1 VVRGPPNHS
10 AWQVMAKRIVIV
22 GKRGR
27 LGAALAREL
36 APSYDVIALGREDLD
51 LSAPVSPQ
59 IALPEFDT
67 MLNCAAATNVDWCEQ
82 NPELAHRLNG
92 EAAGEL
98 AEFCARRH
106 ARLIHVSTDY
116 VFDGK
121 SPVHLTEGAAPN
133 PINRYGQSKRQGE
146 LTVLAASPDHL
157 VVRVSWVFG
166 PDRPSFIDQ
175 IIAQARGEPV
185 VAAVADK
192 WSAPSYT
199 LDIVQW
205 LHPILLE
212 RPVGGIL
219 HLCNAGSCS
228 WKEWA
233 EVALAAA
240 RRLGIRV
247 RATEV
252 APLTLAGMKPF
263 KAPRPVHTVMATT
276 KFQTLAGLQPRPWQ
290 EAVAAYVGKH
300 YQTA

>member
-1 VVRGPPNHS
+1 
-10 AWQVMAKRIVIV
+10 MAKRIVIV

-27 LGAALAREL
+27 LGAALAREF
-36 APSYDVIALGREDLD
+36 ASRYDVIALGREDLD
-51 LSAPVSPQ
+51 LSAPVAPQ
-59 IALPEFDT
+59 IVLPGFDA

-82 NPELAHRLNG
+82 NPELAQRLNG

-121 SPVHLTEGAAPN
+121 TPGPLAEEVAPN
-133 PINRYGQSKRQGE
+133 PINRYGQSKWQGE
-146 LTVLAASPDHL
+146 LAVLAASPDHL

-175 IIAQARGEPV
+175 IIARAQSEPA

-199 LDIVQW
+199 LDIAQW
-205 LHPILLE
+205 LHPVLLE
-212 RPVGGIL
+212 RPVSGIL
-219 HLCNAGSCS
+219 HLCNHGSCS

-240 RRLGIRV
+240 RRLGNRL
-247 RATEV
+247 RTTEV

-263 KAPRPVHTVMATT
+263 KASRPVHTVMATT
-276 KFQTLAGLQPRPWQ
+276 KFQALAGLQPRPWQ
-290 EAVAAYVGKH
+290 EAVAAYVDRQ

>member
-1 VVRGPPNHS
+1 MS
-10 AWQVMAKRIVIV
+10 KRIIIV

-36 APSYDVIALGREDLD
+36 ARRYDVIALGRDDLD
-51 LSAPVSPQ
+51 LSVPIPSQ
-59 IALPEFDT
+59 ISVPEFDV

-82 NPELAHRLNG
+82 NPELAQRLNG
-92 EAAGEL
+92 EAVGEL
-98 AEFCARRH
+98 AEFCACRR

-121 SPVHLTEGAAPN
+121 TPVPLTEEAAPN
-133 PINRYGQSKRQGE
+133 PVNRYGHSKRQGE
-146 LTVLAASPDHL
+146 LAVLAASPDHL

-175 IIAQARGEPV
+175 IIARARGEPV

-199 LDIVQW
+199 LDIAEW
-205 LHPILLE
+205 LQPALLE
-212 RPVGGIL
+212 QPVSGIL
-219 HLCNAGSCS
+219 HLCNSGSCT

-240 RRLGIRV
+240 RRLGIRF

-252 APLTLAGMKPF
+252 APLTLDGMKQF
-263 KAPRPVHTVMATT
+263 KASRPVHTVMATT

-290 EAVAAYVGKH
+290 DAVAAYIGRH
-300 YQTA
+300 YKTA

>member
-1 VVRGPPNHS
+1 
-10 AWQVMAKRIVIV
+10 MAKRIVIV

-27 LGAALAREL
+27 LGAALARGF
-36 APSYDVIALGREDLD
+36 APRYDVIALGREELD
-51 LSAPVSPQ
+51 LSAPVASQ
-59 IALPEFDT
+59 IALPKFDT

-82 NPELAHRLNG
+82 NPELAQRLNG

-116 VFDGK
+116 VFDGET
-121 SPVHLTEGAAPN
+121 PTPLTEEAVPN
-133 PINRYGQSKRQGE
+133 PINRYGRSKRKGE
-146 LTVLAASPDHL
+146 LAVLAASPDHL

-175 IIAQARGEPV
+175 IIAQAQSEPA

-199 LDIVQW
+199 LDIAQW
-205 LHPILLE
+205 LHPVLLE
-212 RPVGGIL
+212 RAAGGIL
-219 HLCNAGSCS
+219 HLCNTGSCS

-240 RRLGIRV
+240 RRLGLRV
-247 RATEV
+247 RAMEV
-252 APLTLAGMKPF
+252 APLTLAGMKRF
-263 KAPRPVHTVMATT
+263 KASRPVHTVMATT

-290 EAVAAYVGKH
+290 EAVAAYINRH

>member
-1 VVRGPPNHS
+1 
-10 AWQVMAKRIVIV
+10 MARRIVII

-51 LSAPVSPQ
+51 LSAPLSGQ
-59 IALPEFDT
+59 IDLPGFDT

-82 NPELAHRLNG
+82 NPELAQRVNG
-92 EAAGEL
+92 EAVGEL
-98 AEFCARRH
+98 AELCARCR

-116 VFDGK
+116 VFDGATPAPL
-121 SPVHLTEGAAPN
+121 SEEIVPN
-133 PINRYGQSKRQGE
+133 PINRYGRSKRQGE
-146 LTVLAASPDHL
+146 LAVLAAGPDHL

-175 IIAQARGEPV
+175 MIARAQSEPA

-199 LDIVQW
+199 LDLVQW
-205 LHPILLE
+205 LHPALLE
-212 RPVGGIL
+212 QRVGGIL
-219 HLCNAGSCS
+219 HLCNAGGCS

-240 RRLGIRV
+240 RRLGIRL
-247 RATEV
+247 RATDV
-252 APLTLAGMKPF
+252 APLTLAGMKQF
-263 KAPRPVHTVMATT
+263 KARRPVHTVMGTA
-276 KFQTLAGLQPRPWQ
+276 KFQALTGLQPRPWQ
-290 EAVAAYVGKH
+290 DAVAAYIDRC
-300 YQTA
+300 YRTA

>member
-1 VVRGPPNHS
+1 
-10 AWQVMAKRIVIV
+10 MAKRIVIV

-36 APSYDVIALGREDLD
+36 APRYDVIALGREDLD

-59 IALPEFDT
+59 SALPKFDT

-82 NPELAHRLNG
+82 NPELAQRVNG

-121 SPVHLTEGAAPN
+121 TLGPLAEEAVPN

-146 LTVLAASPDHL
+146 LAVLAASPDHL

-175 IIAQARGEPV
+175 IIAQARGEQP

-199 LDIVQW
+199 LDISQW
-205 LHPILLE
+205 LYPVLLE
-212 RPVGGIL
+212 RPVGGVL
-219 HLCNAGSCS
+219 HLCNAGSCT
-228 WKEWA
+228 WKEWG

-240 RRLGIRV
+240 RRVGIRV
-247 RATEV
+247 KATDV
-252 APLTLAGMKPF
+252 APLTLAGMKRF

-276 KFQTLAGLQPRPWQ
+276 KFQTLTGLQPRPWQ
-290 EAVAAYVGKH
+290 EAVAAYIDRH
-300 YQTA
+300 YRTV

>member
-1 VVRGPPNHS
+1 
-10 AWQVMAKRIVIV
+10 MAKRIIIV

-27 LGAALAREL
+27 LGAALVREF
-36 APSYDVIALGREDLD
+36 APRCDVIALGREDLD
-51 LSAPVSPQ
+51 LSAPVTPQ
-59 IALPEFDT
+59 VALPKFDV

-82 NPELAHRLNG
+82 NPKLAQRLNG
-92 EAAGEL
+92 EAVGEL
-98 AEFCARRH
+98 AEFCARRD

-121 SPVHLTEGAAPN
+121 TPVPLTEEAAPN

-146 LTVLAASPDHL
+146 LAVLAASPDHL

-175 IIAQARGEPV
+175 MIAQARGEQS

-199 LDIVQW
+199 LDIARW
-205 LHPILLE
+205 LHPVLLE
-212 RPVGGIL
+212 RSMGGLL

-228 WKEWA
+228 WKEWG

-240 RRLGIRV
+240 RRLGIQV
-247 RATEV
+247 KATDV
-252 APLTLAGMKPF
+252 APLTLAGMKQF
-263 KAPRPVHTVMATT
+263 KALRPVHTVMATT
-276 KFQTLAGLQPRPWQ
+276 QFQALTGLQPRPWQ
-290 EAVAAYVGKH
+290 EAVAAYIDRH
-300 YQTA
+300 YRTA